1 VNRQT
6 LQASGQISDKETAWT
21 TVVGTIRK
29 GMRVI
34 DADGTCIG
42 KVAALEGEEI
52 ILEGEGGRADVE
64 FVALTQVD
72 GVDETSVLLSGR
84 GDATFGLGGEP

>member
-1 VNRQT
+1 MTRQT
-6 LQASGQISDKETAWT
+6 MQQSGRQPGGETAWT

-29 GMRVI
+29 GMPVI
-34 DADGTCIG
+34 DADGTRIG
-42 KVAALEGEEI
+42 KVAYLDGEEI
-52 ILEGEGGRADVE
+52 VLEPDEPGQDAE

>member
-1 VNRQT
+1 MTWRIW
-6 LQASGQISDKETAWT
+6 LAGQPPEHETAWT

-42 KVAALEGEEI
+42 RVASLIGDEIVLEPVKAG
-52 ILEGEGGRADVE
+52 LDTE

-72 GVDETSVLLSGR
+72 GVDETSVLLSSR
-84 GDATFGLGGEP
+84 GDAVFGLGGEP

>member
-1 VNRQT
+1 VTQQSSQPTN
-6 LQASGQISDKETAWT
+6 GETAWT

-29 GMRVI
+29 GMRI
-34 DADGTCIG
+34 LNADGSCIG
-42 KVAALEGEEI
+42 RVASLVGDEIMLETEDGSEEP
-52 ILEGEGGRADVE
+52 E
-64 FVALTQVD
+64 FVTLTQVD

>member
-1 VNRQT
+1 MTRRT
-6 LQASGQISDKETAWT
+6 LQQSNEETAWT

-34 DADGTCIG
+34 DADGVCIG
-42 KVAALEGEEI
+42 RVASLAHDEIMLEPLGD
-52 ILEGEGGRADVE
+52 GRDAE